1 MAGLFDFEHYYKEMN
16 IKTDIK
22 LDVSDIPMKSS
33 ATSSVMN
40 EDGTIDEVNMNE
52 LVTNNVM
59 YKIAVIYVNG
69 AKIPTGSRIVLTTN
83 SIEDDSAVTT
93 VNGFRGRQ
101 DWRAETQQGQRRVRK
116 RSRDS
121 YGKLSKYLR
130 SC

>member
-52 LVTNNVM
+52 IVTNNVM
-59 YKIAVIYVNG
+59 YKIAVIYLL
-69 AKIPTGSRIVLTTN
+69 A
-83 SIEDDSAVTT
+83 
-93 VNGFRGRQ
+93 
-101 DWRAETQQGQRRVRK
+101 
-116 RSRDS
+116 
-121 YGKLSKYLR
+121 
-130 SC
+130 